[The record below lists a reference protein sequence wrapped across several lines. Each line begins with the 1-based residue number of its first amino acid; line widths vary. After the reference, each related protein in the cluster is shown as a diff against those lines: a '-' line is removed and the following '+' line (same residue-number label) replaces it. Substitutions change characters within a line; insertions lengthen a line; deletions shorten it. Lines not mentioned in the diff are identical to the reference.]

1 MIDIAIAICE
11 QRSDD
16 INKAQKFPQ
25 RSEDIEREF
34 RCEKE
39 NKTNEHGDRS
49 LRDVTAIN
57 SAFKLPLLAAVNKGK
72 LIQIKIQ
79 FALSPIPLWSEDTRY
94 PLEDVE
100 AR

>member
-1 MIDIAIAICE
+1 MTLIRLRNFLKDQKILSAN
-11 QRSDD
+11 SDT
-16 INKAQKFPQ
+16 
-25 RSEDIEREF
+25 
-34 RCEKE
+34 
-39 NKTNEHGDRS
+39 KTKKISEHGDRS
-49 LRDVTAIN
+49 PRDVTAIN
-57 SAFKLPLLAAVNKGK
+57 SAFKLPFLAAVNKGK

>member
-1 MIDIAIAICE
+1 MILSTN
-11 QRSDD
+11 SDTK
-16 INKAQKFPQ
+16 NK
-25 RSEDIEREF
+25 ER
-34 RCEKE
+34 K
-39 NKTNEHGDRS
+39 KSDEHEDRS

-57 SAFKLPLLAAVNKGK
+57 SAFKLPFLAAVNKGK